1 LIKVNL
7 SKAAQQSYSRDLKGF
22 PIDLYQVNVTG
33 AWVTCQLPIYRRCGS
48 LVNAFPV
55 PGRVRSAEITDDD
68 ISGQH
73 TQRSAMSESDD
84 LPKPERIPF
93 FQRMLENPFLLLFI
107 GVAMPTVFYVL
118 WGVMEI
124 ATLPIAP

>member
-1 LIKVNL
+1 MHFLYLGGLGVLRPPKTIFVVNIH
-7 SKAAQQSYSRDLKGF
+7 K
-22 PIDLYQVNVTG
+22 
-33 AWVTCQLPIYRRCGS
+33 
-48 LVNAFPV
+48 
-55 PGRVRSAEITDDD
+55 
-68 ISGQH
+68 
-73 TQRSAMSESDD
+73 RSAMPESDD